1 VAPPPVKPG
10 ASAAD
15 QLQQLVKIY
24 NAGTDDPNALRQLQE
39 QFRALEKDRGT
50 VGREARLYAEKR
62 IPRDL
67 KDLESTA
74 ATPLPQQSQQ
84 PSATPAAAAPTRRY
98 LWVVSMDS
106 SSVGGMQLQA
116 HPLPTALV
124 AQAVAKHDQFEL
136 QLSVN
141 RQGRVTGG
149 RVLSG
154 DQGIGRQLV
163 SEAVGNWHFSAPGS
177 SATAKLSVQF

>member
-1 VAPPPVKPG
+1 MKV
-10 ASAAD
+10 
-15 QLQQLVKIY
+15 Y

-39 QFRALEKDRGT
+39 QFRALEKDSGT

-84 PSATPAAAAPTRRY
+84 PSAAPAAAAPTRRY
-98 LWVVSMDS
+98 LWVVSIDS
-106 SSVGGMQLQA
+106 SSVGGMQIQA

-141 RQGRVTGG
+141 AQGRVTGG

-163 SEAVGNWHFSAPGS
+163 SEAAGNWHFSAPGS